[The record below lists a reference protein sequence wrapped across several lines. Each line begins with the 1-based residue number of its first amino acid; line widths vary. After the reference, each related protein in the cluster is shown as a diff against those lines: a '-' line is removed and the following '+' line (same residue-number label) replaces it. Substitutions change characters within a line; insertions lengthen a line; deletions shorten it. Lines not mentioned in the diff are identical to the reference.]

1 MAGTE
6 QALLSRAAA
15 CSLQEGSGQ
24 ESSLAARQVKC
35 LTEEGCL
42 GSSKSTD
49 SCPRSALCIVNAQ
62 PLASTC

>member
-24 ESSLAARQVKC
+24 ESSLAARQV
-35 LTEEGCL
+35 
-42 GSSKSTD
+42 S
-49 SCPRSALCIVNAQ
+49 V
-62 PLASTC
+62 